1 MSSIEPEQAKPD
13 FVIRFEAVSLA
24 QKTAQARA
32 LREVLLDSAAG
43 VEVKLTK
50 HSNETMDLGSVLAV
64 FLGSAAGVAVLS
76 ELAKGISAYIARDR
90 LAKLV
95 IETPDGKV
103 VFEGNSR
110 DAAAVVAALQKVR
123 NPAS

>member
-13 FVIRFEAVSLA
+13 FVIRFDEVSLA

-90 LAKLV
+90 LARLV
-95 IETPDGKV
+95 IEADGKV
-103 VFEGNSR
+103 IFEGNSR
-110 DAAAVVAALQKVR
+110 DAAAVAAALQKVR